1 MVVVYF
7 FSRIMWFLHFSF
19 FVCVLVSLCF
29 FLFFFYFFFGL
40 FCFTSPLVVDA
51 VAHWAVTV
59 RCFVCLFCLCFW
71 FYCFL
76 CLFCFCSY
84 FVFGLFS
91 CPGQLNKWH
100 CLSLGRS
107 LGAN

>member
-7 FSRIMWFLHFSF
+7 FLVSCVFLHFSF

-59 RCFVCLFCLCFW
+59 HFFVLLF
-71 FYCFL
+71 FYCAFGFFGFFVF
-76 CLFCFCSY
+76 FCFS
-84 FVFGLFS
+84 FFIFLGVFFILT
-91 CPGQLNKWH
+91 PHWW
-100 CLSLGRS
+100 
-107 LGAN
+107 